1 MKHNIDHILDNYWA
15 GESTVED
22 EVLLKDYFKSGEIQE
37 KHELYKELFVFF
49 SEQNNITYQKEN
61 IVIDYS
67 RLLDKYWDG
76 ETSEDE
82 EFILKVYFCS
92 GNVQEEH
99 KVFVDLFEYFDT
111 QKSITFN
118 SQQSKSIDVKPKIKY
133 FSFRKIIYSIAA
145 ASVLLFAA
153 VTVMKDINPDPTV
166 QQTAMVYEIED
177 PEEALRVT
185 KEALALV
192 SKKFRASQQTVRE
205 NMGSLEKA
213 AIFK

>member
-1 MKHNIDHILDNYWA
+1 
-15 GESTVED
+15 
-22 EVLLKDYFKSGEIQE
+22 
-37 KHELYKELFVFF
+37 VFF

-118 SQQSKSIDVKPKIKY
+118 SQLSKSIDVKPKIKY

>member
-15 GESTVED
+15 GESTIEE
-22 EVLLKDYFKSGEIQE
+22 EVLLKDYFNSGEIQE

-49 SEQNNITYQKEN
+49 SEHNNITYQREN

-67 RLLDKYWDG
+67 RILDKYWDG

-82 EFILKVYFCS
+82 EFILKDYFNS

-99 KVFVDLFEYFDT
+99 KVFVDLFQYFDT
-111 QKSITFN
+111 QKNITFN
-118 SQQSKSIDVKPKIKY
+118 SRHSESIDVKPKVKY

-145 ASVLLFAA
+145 ASILLFAA
-153 VTVMKDINPDPTV
+153 VFVMKEINPKPTI

-192 SKKFRASQQTVRE
+192 SKKFRASQQTVKE

>member
-22 EVLLKDYFKSGEIQE
+22 EILLKDYFSNGDIQE
-37 KHELYKELFVFF
+37 KHQLYKELFVFF
-49 SEQNNITYQKEN
+49 NEQSNVQYNKEN
-61 IVIDYS
+61 TEIDYS

-82 EFILKVYFCS
+82 EFVLKGYFRS
-92 GNVQEEH
+92 SIIQEEH
-99 KVFVDLFEYFDT
+99 KAFTDLFEYFDR
-111 QKSITFN
+111 QKNITFTARQN
-118 SQQSKSIDVKPKIKY
+118 ESTDSKPKVKY
-133 FSFRKIIYSIAA
+133 FNLRRIIYSVAA
-145 ASVLLFAA
+145 ASLLLFAA
-153 VTVMKDINPDPTV
+153 VTVMKDINPDPNE
-166 QQTAMVYEIED
+166 QQTAMVNEIED

>member
-22 EVLLKDYFKSGEIQE
+22 EILLKDYFSNGDIQE
-37 KHELYKELFVFF
+37 KHQLYKELFVFF
-49 SEQNNITYQKEN
+49 NEQSNVQYKKEN
-61 IVIDYS
+61 TEIDYS

-82 EFILKVYFCS
+82 EFVLKRYFRS
-92 GNVQEEH
+92 SIIQEEH
-99 KVFVDLFEYFDT
+99 KAFTDLFEYFDR
-111 QKSITFN
+111 QKNITFTARQN
-118 SQQSKSIDVKPKIKY
+118 ESTDSKPNVKY
-133 FSFRKIIYSIAA
+133 FNLRRIIYSVAA
-145 ASVLLFAA
+145 ASLLLFAA
-153 VTVMKDINPDPTV
+153 VTVMKDINPDPNE
-166 QQTAMVYEIED
+166 QQTAMVNEIED

>member
-22 EVLLKDYFKSGEIQE
+22 EVLLKDYFKSGKIQE

>member
-99 KVFVDLFEYFDT
+99 KGFVDLFEYFDT

>member
-15 GESTVED
+15 GESTIEE
-22 EVLLKDYFKSGEIQE
+22 EVLLKDYFNSGEIQE

-49 SEQNNITYQKEN
+49 SEHNNITYQREN

-67 RLLDKYWDG
+67 RILDKYWDG

-82 EFILKVYFCS
+82 EFILKDYFNS

-99 KVFVDLFEYFDT
+99 KVFVDLFQYFDT
-111 QKSITFN
+111 QKNITFN
-118 SQQSKSIDVKPKIKY
+118 SIQHESIDSKPKVKY

-153 VTVMKDINPDPTV
+153 VTVMNEINPKPTI

-192 SKKFRASQQTVRE
+192 SKKFRASQQTVKE

>member
-118 SQQSKSIDVKPKIKY
+118 TQQSKSIDVKPKIKY

>member
-133 FSFRKIIYSIAA
+133 FSFRKIIYSVAA

>member
-22 EVLLKDYFKSGEIQE
+22 EILLKDYFSNGDIQE
-37 KHELYKELFVFF
+37 KHQLYKELFVFF
-49 SEQNNITYQKEN
+49 NEQSNVQYNKEN
-61 IVIDYS
+61 TEIDYS

-82 EFILKVYFCS
+82 EFVLKGYFRS
-92 GNVQEEH
+92 SIIQEEH
-99 KVFVDLFEYFDT
+99 KAFTDLFEYFDH
-111 QKSITFN
+111 QKNITFTARQN
-118 SQQSKSIDVKPKIKY
+118 ESTDSKPKVKY
-133 FSFRKIIYSIAA
+133 FNLRRIIYSVAA
-145 ASVLLFAA
+145 ASLLLFAA
-153 VTVMKDINPDPTV
+153 VTVMKDINPDPNE
-166 QQTAMVYEIED
+166 QQTAMVNEIED

>member
-22 EVLLKDYFKSGEIQE
+22 EVLLKDYFKSGKIQE

-82 EFILKVYFCS
+82 EFIMKVYFCS

>member
-118 SQQSKSIDVKPKIKY
+118 SLQSKSIDVKPKIKY
-133 FSFRKIIYSIAA
+133 FNFRKIIYSVAA

>member
-22 EVLLKDYFKSGEIQE
+22 EVLLKDYFKSGKIQE

-118 SQQSKSIDVKPKIKY
+118 SQLSKSIDVKPKIKY

>member
-76 ETSEDE
+76 ETSEDD

-118 SQQSKSIDVKPKIKY
+118 SQLSKSIDVKPKIKY

>member
-61 IVIDYS
+61 IDIDYS

>member
-118 SQQSKSIDVKPKIKY
+118 SQLSKSIDVKPKIKY